1 VNSSDKNGC
10 HKSQAARRCFYLSP
24 QLFME
29 TALAGLLA
37 ELSDIQ
43 TDLLAV
49 LADKRHRLLTSDIAA
64 MDALRD
70 REQALVAR
78 LQACQDRRLALLA
91 QAAAEGLPSH
101 DLQSLAAA
109 LPHSERQKLTP
120 TMREATARMRLL
132 QHHSL
137 TNWVLVQR
145 TLIHLSQVLE
155 IIATGGRLKPTY
167 GKDDSVNSGGFL
179 VDQAA

>member
-1 VNSSDKNGC
+1 VKWSDKNRY
-10 HKSQAARRCFYLSP
+10 HKSQAARRRFYLSP
-24 QLFME
+24 QHLME

-64 MDALRD
+64 MDALRV

-91 QAAAEGLPSH
+91 QEPRCRFAA
-101 DLQSLAAA
+101 
-109 LPHSERQKLTP
+109 
-120 TMREATARMRLL
+120 
-132 QHHSL
+132 
-137 TNWVLVQR
+137 
-145 TLIHLSQVLE
+145 I
-155 IIATGGRLKPTY
+155 
-167 GKDDSVNSGGFL
+167 
-179 VDQAA
+179 

>member
-1 VNSSDKNGC
+1 
-10 HKSQAARRCFYLSP
+10 
-24 QLFME
+24 ME
-29 TALAGLLA
+29 SALADLLA
-37 ELSDIQ
+37 ELSAIQ
-43 TDLLAV
+43 TELLTL

-64 MDALRD
+64 MDALRE
-70 REQALVAR
+70 REQELIAR

-91 QAAAEGLPSH
+91 QAASEGLPAN
-101 DLQSLAAA
+101 DLRTLASA
-109 LPHSERQKLTP
+109 LPLSQRQKLVHP
-120 TMREATARMRLL
+120 MREAAARMRIL

-167 GKDDSVNSGGFL
+167 GKDDSAPSGGFL